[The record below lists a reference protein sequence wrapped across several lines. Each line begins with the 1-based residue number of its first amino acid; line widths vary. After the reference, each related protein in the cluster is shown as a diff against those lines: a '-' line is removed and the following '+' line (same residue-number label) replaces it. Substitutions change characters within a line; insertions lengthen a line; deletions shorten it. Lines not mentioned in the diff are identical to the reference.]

1 MLSMKKLVVILILSI
16 SMIGCSGNKT
26 SQSNTE
32 DSVTVSEPVIEKM
45 CKEFSKDKL
54 TPEEIAKWDSMNAD
68 GGYLL
73 IRGAERNLDTV
84 VNHIRLI
91 FITEP

>member
-1 MLSMKKLVVILILSI
+1 MKKLVIVLVLSI
-16 SMIGCSGNKT
+16 SIIGCSGNKT
-26 SQSNTE
+26 PQSDTE

-45 CKEFSKDKL
+45 CKEFSEDKL
-54 TPEEIAKWDSMNAD
+54 TPEEIAKWDSMND
-68 GGYLL
+68 EGGYLL